1 MELITAFSQPPN
13 ATSSKNIANFSLEI
27 FMMILTMIYD
37 ALSTVLDKNEGDLG
51 NLIFCGTRDGPR
63 IRILRVLCAV

>member
-1 MELITAFSQPPN
+1 
-13 ATSSKNIANFSLEI
+13 
-27 FMMILTMIYD
+27 MMILTMIYD